1 MPIEPLDFYRFA
13 INLYESHES
22 EIDSRVIIGRA
33 YYSAFLYARDSA
45 GLSSKGSNGHQQV
58 INYYKNLKDPTSRYV
73 ANAIDNLRAYRQDSD
88 YEMSKIIPLKDVGSA
103 LSTSKKILETLGCKV
118 D

>member
-1 MPIEPLDFYRFA
+1 MPIEPLDFYKFA
-13 INLYESHES
+13 LNLYSYHEN

-45 GLSSKGSNGHQQV
+45 DLSSKGSNGHQQV
-58 INYYKNLKDPTSRYV
+58 INYYKGLKDPISRYV
-73 ANAIDNLRAYRQDSD
+73 ANAIENLRIYRQDSD
-88 YEMSKIIPLKDVGSA
+88 YEMSKTVSLKDVGSA